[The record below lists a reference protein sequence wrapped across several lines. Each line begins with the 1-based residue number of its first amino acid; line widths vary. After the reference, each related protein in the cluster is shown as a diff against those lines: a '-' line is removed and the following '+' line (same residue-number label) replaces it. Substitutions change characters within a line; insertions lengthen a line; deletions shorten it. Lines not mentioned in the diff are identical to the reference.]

1 MAKQRPAA
9 DVFDEFESSAER
21 LAGWVRRH
29 ALVLGVG
36 LLAVIGGVWGGQLW
50 LRAGEAREGAASA
63 ALAEVRGEYLI
74 AMGGDP
80 GSFEPPELANPEA
93 ARQIRSEFAERFR
106 DVAAAHEGTV
116 SGTLARLQALELE
129 EAEPEATLAGLEA
142 ALAET
147 PDNPT
152 LRAIVLQRIAQTHE
166 AAGRLAEAASAYESA
181 GSLEEFPLWGFALAE
196 AARCYADAGESER
209 ALALY
214 DRIAAEL
221 PDFALPDH
229 HRMLRRE
236 LQALVGS

>member
-21 LAGWVRRH
+21 LADWVRRH

-36 LLAVIGGVWGGQLW
+36 LLAVIAGVWGAQLW

-93 ARQIRSEFAERFR
+93 ARQIRTEFAERFR
-106 DVAAAHEGTV
+106 GVANAHGGTV
-116 SGTLARLQALELE
+116 SGTLASLQALELGE
-129 EAEPEATLAGLEA
+129 TEPEATLAGLEA
-142 ALAET
+142 ALET
-147 PDNPT
+147 APDNPT

-166 AAGRLAEAASAYESA
+166 AAGRLAEAAAAYESA
-181 GSLEEFPLWGFALAE
+181 GAIAAFPLHVFALAE
-196 AARCYADAGESER
+196 AARCYADAGEPER

-214 DRIAAEL
+214 DRIEAEA

-236 LQALVGS
+236 LLAGVGS